1 MPDPSPLTPDPRPLV
16 DPGRYCREVESYL
29 CRTNDGHIVR
39 IVGPSFELV
48 CGWAEQQIPIRVV
61 FGAIDRAHAR
71 HSAKRQSRR
80 PLRIEFCEADVQE
93 LFDEWSRAVGVGTAQ
108 NSRALAPTKSAR
120 RLSLVSHIDRVI
132 DRLTVWHEA
141 DQQTPV
147 IASLILLRLDDLKVL
162 HECART
168 ARGATR
174 QKIVARLAEI
184 ERQLT
189 AALHEAID
197 PTVYDTLCAEA
208 ARDLEPFKQRMPREA
223 LVLARRASTDRHLYD
238 HFKLPRIVFE

>member
-1 MPDPSPLTPDPRPLV
+1 MV

-71 HSAKRQSRR
+71 YSAKRRSRR

-93 LFDEWSRAVGVGTAQ
+93 LFDEWSRAVGVGAAQ
-108 NSRALAPTKSAR
+108 SSRASAPAKSAR
-120 RLSLVSHIDRVI
+120 RQSLVSHIDRVI

-141 DQQTPV
+141 DPQASV
-147 IASLILLRLDDLKVL
+147 IASLILLRVDDLKVL
-162 HECART
+162 RESAST

-174 QKIVARLAEI
+174 QKIVGRLAEF

-197 PTVYDTLCAEA
+197 PTVYDTLSAEA
-208 ARDLEPFKQRMPREA
+208 ARDLEPFKQRMPHEA
-223 LVLARRASTDRHLYD
+223 LALARRASTDRRLYD